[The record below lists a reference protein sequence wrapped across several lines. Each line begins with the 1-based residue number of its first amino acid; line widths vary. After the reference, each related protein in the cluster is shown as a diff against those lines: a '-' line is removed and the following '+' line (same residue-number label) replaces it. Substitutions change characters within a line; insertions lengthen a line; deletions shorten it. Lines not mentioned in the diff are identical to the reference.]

1 MIARTRVT
9 ITLPAI
15 LHEQAQLVAAER
27 GDSVSDVVRL
37 ALQQYLEKTRKE
49 REGLTAL
56 YAEFADEDRQLA
68 EARLQ
73 AYAVILAEEEA
84 SYETQVLLTTAGADL
99 TTHPDVD
106 LMNLVCHPSPRTAFP
121 TWSGS
126 SGRGANSGC
135 WCMWWRLSRVS
146 SIALPPTSAR
156 PA

>member
-15 LHEQAQLVAAER
+15 LREQAQIVATER
-27 GDSVSDVVRL
+27 GDSVSDIVRL

-68 EARLQ
+68 EAGLQ

-84 SYETQVLLTTAGADL
+84 SYETRTAGTLAAWQQIYAGLSDTEVTDIEAL
-99 TTHPDVD
+99 ALD
-106 LMNLVCHPSPRTAFP
+106 RTLFA
-121 TWSGS
+121 GS
-126 SGRGANSGC
+126 VQR
-135 WCMWWRLSRVS
+135 
-146 SIALPPTSAR
+146 
-156 PA
+156 